1 MIFLYRL
8 SAWFQKCFVS
18 DVSSVVTAQ
27 LNNQTAVAV
36 SSVTQRHTQ
45 LVLVS

>member
-1 MIFLYRL
+1 MLFLRRL

-27 LNNQTAVAV
+27 LSSQTTAAV
-36 SSVTQRHTQ
+36 SSV
-45 LVLVS
+45 